1 MVLRRRAS
9 RARAPLW
16 NNVYNRWIT
25 NNFTFKWHRTTS
37 RTSGL
42 KSSIFNRNTSEE
54 RRLKFIASGEDND
67 NKKPRAKHRQ
77 HRLAQRRQRCQH
89 SDEKYYNY
97 VTNGADEEREH
108 RLPTADCRW
117 SQTSLPRKLILNLPI
132 LSGVRNF
139 KWAFQVTLHF
149 SSLVLLYSTPAF
161 LLARVQPLSKLIQIF
176 NFGIFIY
183 WDVVQKREQKR
194 PYLNHLGKTYNCF
207 CNALISS
214 HRILGVLA
222 EERYHRSFTDST
234 LHTGVFTVNH

>member
-1 MVLRRRAS
+1 M
-9 RARAPLW
+9 
-16 NNVYNRWIT
+16 T
-25 NNFTFKWHRTTS
+25 Q
-37 RTSGL
+37 
-42 KSSIFNRNTSEE
+42 
-54 RRLKFIASGEDND
+54 D
-67 NKKPRAKHRQ
+67 NKHNKWLEILDFQPKHLWRTPTKI
-77 HRLAQRRQRCQH
+77 HRERRRQRQQEAACKAQTTLL
-89 SDEKYYNY
+89 SPAKATSSTQWRKILQLRDKWSRWR
-97 VTNGADEEREH
+97 ERT
-108 RLPTADCRW
+108 PTCRRFKKRWGPRW

-222 EERYHRSFTDST
+222 EERHHRSFTDST

>member
-1 MVLRRRAS
+1 M
-9 RARAPLW
+9 
-16 NNVYNRWIT
+16 
-25 NNFTFKWHRTTS
+25 
-37 RTSGL
+37 
-42 KSSIFNRNTSEE
+42 
-54 RRLKFIASGEDND
+54 
-67 NKKPRAKHRQ
+67 
-77 HRLAQRRQRCQH
+77 
-89 SDEKYYNY
+89 
-97 VTNGADEEREH
+97 
-108 RLPTADCRW
+108 
-117 SQTSLPRKLILNLPI
+117 
-132 LSGVRNF
+132 
-139 KWAFQVTLHF
+139 TLHF